1 MKVIDLT
8 ARFSKGAVTFK
19 GEPWKLSPKAEA
31 RIKAIEDNH
40 RRALR
45 EMQNYWFD

>member
-8 ARFSKGAVTFK
+8 ARFSKGVTFK
-19 GEPWKLSPKAEA
+19 CEPWKLSPEAEA
-31 RIKAIEDNH
+31 RIKEIENNH

-45 EMQNYWFD
+45 ELQNYWFD